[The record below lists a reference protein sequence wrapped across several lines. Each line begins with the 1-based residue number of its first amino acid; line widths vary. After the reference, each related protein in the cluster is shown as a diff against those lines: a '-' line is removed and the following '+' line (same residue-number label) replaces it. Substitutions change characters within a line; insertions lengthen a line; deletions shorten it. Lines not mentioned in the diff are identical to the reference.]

1 MSLIVLP
8 CNSFEGGNMSLIE
21 PEFEGWWRY
30 FTEVDST
37 DLSPELKLML
47 RLLCEKVWVA
57 AVERMVELNSTTIEV
72 K

>member
-1 MSLIVLP
+1 
-8 CNSFEGGNMSLIE
+8 MSLIE

-57 AVERMVELNSTTIEV
+57 AVERMQNINSTMTGV